1 RKARFRARISLQAH
15 CLSAEG
21 TSREAKSW
29 RSGRRIASYPGFHAT
44 KARVLKSRSLSMLLP
59 CIVRPGEIG
68 GTGKGWQER
77 SSSQNRL
84 GGCKENKKYFR
95 SLETASCKYSKG

>member
-29 RSGRRIASYPGFHAT
+29 RSGRRIASYPGFHPT

-68 GTGKGWQER
+68 GTGKGWQAR

-84 GGCKENKKYFR
+84 VEYMESSQYYR
-95 SLETASCKYSKG
+95 SLGIAWYIYSKG